1 MMEIWK
7 DIQDYEGLYQVSNY
21 GAVRSIDRTVRFGRK
36 LKGKILS
43 QSVEKDG
50 YFVVNLSKNG
60 KTKSF
65 RVHRLV
71 AMAFITNANGYK
83 EINHKDEKKQNNCV
97 ENLEWCDTKYNINYG
112 ERNNLVSRA
121 LSGEKSYNH
130 KLTNVQVEEIRKTYK
145 RRSKDFNMQKLSK
158 KYGVSLTHIS
168 RIINNQRWKENKED

>member
-1 MMEIWK
+1 MEEIWR
-7 DIQDYEGLYQVSNY
+7 DVQGYEGFYQVSNR
-21 GAVRSIDRTVRFGRK
+21 GAVRSVDRTVRIDKK

-50 YFVVNLSKNG
+50 YFIVNLSKNG
-60 KTKSF
+60 KTKHF

-71 AMAFITNANGYK
+71 AMAFIKNVNHYK
-83 EINHKDEKKQNNCV
+83 EINHKDENKQNNCV

-121 LSGEKSYNH
+121 LSGEKAYNH
-130 KLTNVQVEEIRKTYK
+130 KLTNEQVEEIRKTYK

-158 KYGVSLTHIS
+158 KYGVSLTHICK
-168 RIINNQRWKENKED
+168 IINNQRWKENKEE